1 MGTFTEKQEAL
12 VNSSWEAFK
21 GNLSRHSVTF
31 FTLILEKEPEA
42 KNIFSFLH
50 NGVDPNNPKIAE
62 HAEKLFGL
70 LKLLGPLGSCPSNL
84 RSEHGRKLPGNCQ
97 HCIESLVISTCTE
110 LGGLELGR
118 LVHALAVKV
127 CVEENIF
134 VGSALVDLYGKCGS
148 IENTKQ
154 VFREMLEKNLIT
166 WNALIGGYAHLG
178 DVDMGLS
185 LFKEMTLSSFGIA
198 PNYVTLVSVLSACS
212 RVGAMERVE
221 KLFQFDPDDSGNHVM
236 FSNMLAS
243 AGWCETQ
250 LSNLKTKG
258 TVVADAKLGFVH
270 AEKKVT
276 DAQFAV
282 VKEALL
288 KTIKEAV
295 GEKWN
300 EELSNAWEIAYDEMA
315 AAIKK
320 AMA

>member
-1 MGTFTEKQEAL
+1 MGAFTEKQEAL

-70 LKLLGPLGSCPSNL
+70 VRDS
-84 RSEHGRKLPGNCQ
+84 
-97 HCIESLVISTCTE
+97 
-110 LGGLELGR
+110 
-118 LVHALAVKV
+118 AV
-127 CVEENIF
+127 
-134 VGSALVDLYGKCGS
+134 
-148 IENTKQ
+148 Q
-154 VFREMLEKNLIT
+154 
-166 WNALIGGYAHLG
+166 
-178 DVDMGLS
+178 
-185 LFKEMTLSSFGIA
+185 
-198 PNYVTLVSVLSACS
+198 
-212 RVGAMERVE
+212 
-221 KLFQFDPDDSGNHVM
+221 
-236 FSNMLAS
+236 
-243 AGWCETQ
+243 
-250 LSNLKTKG
+250 LKTKG
-258 TVVADAKLGFVH
+258 TVVADAKLGSVH

-295 GEKWN
+295 GDKWN